1 MEPWISMPKNI
12 PKELEE
18 RAEEICRKYDIQRS
32 NSDED
37 LVKVPRY
44 RCACTKKNNSQT
56 STGTCARYI
65 HCPFIG
71 QVQAVLREAARGCQ
85 PGTIKDSK
93 TIEKKTKK

>member
-1 MEPWISMPKNI
+1 MRILSRYPDIDVHAQKN
-12 PKELEE
+12 
-18 RAEEICRKYDIQRS
+18 D
-32 NSDED
+32 
-37 LVKVPRY
+37 
-44 RCACTKKNNSQT
+44 SQT

>member
-44 RCACTKKNNSQT
+44 RCACTKKMIH
-56 STGTCARYI
+56 RHRPVHVLDIYI
-65 HCPFIG
+65 VRSLDRCKQSCERLLGGVSLEP
-71 QVQAVLREAARGCQ
+71 
-85 PGTIKDSK
+85 SK
-93 TIEKKTKK
+93 IPRP